1 MRPDVGDLVTLVG
14 LCIVA
19 VLLVPKGRWGSIA
32 AHVRETA
39 SGERVYAFRPPALCG
54 PLADD
59 VVERWL
65 QVVRRE
71 WPRVIYLGVPLYL
84 LAVLA
89 EARGAHRRRARDA
102 AWSESASALILDH
115 LARGQ
120 PEDILR
126 ERLRER
132 GLREPAAKLALPAT
146 REFVLPP
153 AGWRIDWEREV
164 AAASG
169 PPAAAPPERAVS
181 TPARRR
187 VEPVNAEFSV
197 HTLGE
202 IRFCHLGEDIAP
214 RLLRQWILG
223 YLWCYLLIREA
234 RRPGDRVLRSIVAD
248 ELYPGQDPKQRTEKT
263 RKRLSELVGKLPP
276 PLRGCIKLDSGYV
289 GLDLSGYRFDVRELF
304 DLVHRVEHD
313 ANAVTEETIA
323 EIRDALVAAREEW
336 MPGFEEIERKG
347 SGGRGAAGE
356 MVAEVRAEVAAAHA
370 SLLRLLADWHL
381 SRGEAQRVTHD
392 LEDGLRRRP
401 DQLVIATALVSAY
414 EQAGQADLAA
424 RVRREHGLGDGS

>member
-1 MRPDVGDLVTLVG
+1 MRPDVGDFVTFGG
-14 LCIVA
+14 LCVVA
-19 VLLVPKGRWGSIA
+19 VLLIPKVPWRSIA
-32 AHVRETA
+32 AHLHETA
-39 SGERVYAFRPPALCG
+39 SGERVYAFRPPALYG

-65 QVVRRE
+65 QVLRRD
-71 WPRVIYLGVPLYL
+71 WPRVLDLGVLLYV

-89 EARGAHRRRARDA
+89 EARGARRRRARDA
-102 AWSESASALILDH
+102 AWSESASSLILDH
-115 LARGQ
+115 LASGQ
-120 PEDILR
+120 AEDVLR

-132 GLREPAAKLALPAT
+132 GLREPAAKLTLPAT

-164 AAASG
+164 AAASS
-169 PPAAAPPERAVS
+169 PPAAAPPERAVT
-181 TPARRR
+181 TPVRRR
-187 VEPVNAEFSV
+187 VEPVDAEFSV

-202 IRFCHLGEDIAP
+202 IRFCHRGEDIAP

-248 ELYPGQDPKQRTEKT
+248 ELYPAQDPKQRTEKT
-263 RKRLSELVGKLPP
+263 RKRLSELVGKLPQ
-276 PLRGCIKLDSGYV
+276 PLRGCIKLESGYV

-304 DLVHRVEHD
+304 DLVQRVEHE
-313 ANAVTEETIA
+313 ANGVNEETIA

-336 MPGFEEIERKG
+336 LPGFEEIERKG

-356 MVAEVRAEVAAAHA
+356 MVAEVRTEVAAAHA
-370 SLLRLLADWHL
+370 SLLRVLADWHL
-381 SRGEAQRVTHD
+381 SRGEAQRVIHD

-401 DQLVIATALVSAY
+401 DQIVITTVLVSAY
-414 EQAGQADLAA
+414 EQAGQMDLAA
-424 RVRREHGLGDGS
+424 RVRREHGLGEGS